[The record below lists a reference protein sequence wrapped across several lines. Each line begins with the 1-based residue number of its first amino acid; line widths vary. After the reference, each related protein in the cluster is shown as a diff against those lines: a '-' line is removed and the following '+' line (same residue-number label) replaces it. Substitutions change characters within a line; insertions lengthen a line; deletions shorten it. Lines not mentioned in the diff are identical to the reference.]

1 MPSWHVAG
9 LQTGR
14 YGGKIDVMSFRKSP
28 TARSILAFLLLGAVT
43 ALPVRADQ
51 TLKEDFRQA
60 GRQAAKAGKTVGEKV
75 SGVAKK
81 VYHATPRSAETVWQ
95 RTERASRRAW
105 DWLMG
110 DKPGTGERKP

>member
-1 MPSWHVAG
+1 
-9 LQTGR
+9 
-14 YGGKIDVMSFRKSP
+14 MSFRKSP
-28 TARSILAFLLLGAVT
+28 PALSFLALLLLGAVT

-60 GRQAAKAGKTVGEKV
+60 GRQTAKAGKTAGEKV

-81 VYHATPRSAETVWQ
+81 VYHAAPRTAETVWQ

-110 DKPGTGERKP
+110 EKSGSGDKKS